1 MKAGYAKRDI
11 TPPIGLR
18 LGGYAHRFSRPSQSV
33 HDPLMVSVLHVESY
47 GGDVLLIH
55 CDVLGV
61 YKSFADNIKRL
72 IQENVGIGSNR
83 IFLTTTHTHSGP
95 ETITPMWPNTFPYS
109 SKEKKAFKQ
118 WEGFF
123 RESIIEAAA
132 EACEKSTPASIRLGE
147 TQVPGLTYNRAY
159 KNNVVDER
167 MPFILIRNRDFNI
180 LLTNYCCHPVCN
192 TDLGVSADYPGELYA
207 GMLRNGF
214 EVFFTTGS
222 AGDIDPVEKGR
233 GFISRMGLSMQHA
246 LMNAMGNTV
255 ELARKG
261 INVQNRIVRLKLRDP
276 PPLEEAR
283 RRFQAQY
290 ELCRSRLDNQ
300 ECVTSLLYADEEYE
314 VAKEGKK
321 SVETMIQTLT
331 IGGEVVFISI
341 PGELFVEFGLKIRE
355 EANSIGYK
363 SAMVSTYSEDYI
375 GYIPDKAAFEKV
387 TYEARLARWSRVTP
401 EAGDQV
407 FQTVLDCIISS
418 RKSQ

>member
-1 MKAGYAKRDI
+1 MKVGYAKRDV
-11 TPPIGLR
+11 TPPMGLR
-18 LGGYAHRFSRPSQSV
+18 LGGYAHRFSRPSQVV
-33 HDPLMVSVLHVESY
+33 HDPLMVSAIHIASHGE
-47 GGDVLLIH
+47 DALLIH

-61 YKSFADNIKRL
+61 YRSFADNIKRVL
-72 IQENVGIGSNR
+72 QEKVGIGSNR

-118 WEGFF
+118 WEDFL
-123 RESIIEAAA
+123 RESIIEAAT
-132 EACEKSTPASIRLGE
+132 EAYEKSTPASLRLGE
-147 TQVPGLTYNRAY
+147 TQVQGLTYNRAY

-167 MPFILIRNRDFNI
+167 MPFMLIRNRDFNI
-180 LLTNYCCHPVCN
+180 VLTNYCCHPVCN

-207 GMLRNGF
+207 RMIRNGF

-222 AGDIDPVEKGR
+222 AGNIDPIEKGR
-233 GFISRMGLSMQHA
+233 EFISKMGLSLQHE

-255 ELARKG
+255 ELAHEG
-261 INVQNRIVRLKLRDP
+261 INVQNRLVRLKLRGL
-276 PPLEEAR
+276 PPLEESR
-283 RRFQAQY
+283 RKFQAQY

-341 PGELFVEFGLKIRE
+341 PGELFVEFGLGIRE
-355 EANSIGYK
+355 KANSVGYK

-401 EAGDQV
+401 EAGDHV

-418 RKSQ
+418 RKNQ